1 MLNNL
6 EKIRIYRAI
15 INAMQEE
22 EGYSKR
28 KNVLSAREVLNLSF
42 KRYGKMISILEP
54 LKSSLM
60 REIDVTNIYFAKD
73 YQDEIAIIV
82 EYQDEEG
89 KKFFTISEY
98 DDGEID
104 FLFDA
109 YNGNYQKIL
118 DDNQKEILEAFKAN
132 NEFCFERETTIPST
146 SKKFVVK
153 EGSNFYGLFDHQ
165 EKNLKLSYNYV
176 DLGNGKQMIV
186 PSLIKSNFRGIDDLL
201 QNDTN
206 VRNLFDNVKFYEE
219 NVPSYLLK
227 KVK

>member
-15 INAMQEE
+15 INAMKEE
-22 EGYSKR
+22 EEYNKR
-28 KNVLSAREVLNLSF
+28 KNVLSAREVLDLSF
-42 KRYGKMISILEP
+42 KRYGEMLNVLEP
-54 LKSSLM
+54 LKKSLM
-60 REIDVTNIYFAKD
+60 REINVTNIYFAKD
-73 YQDEIAIIV
+73 YQDETAIII

-104 FLFDA
+104 FLFDI

-118 DDNQKEILEAFKAN
+118 DDNRKEIFDAFKAN
-132 NEFCFERETTIPST
+132 REFNFERETVIPST

-153 EGSNFYGLFDHQ
+153 EGSNFYGLFDSQ

-176 DLGNGKQMIV
+176 ESENSKQIIV
-186 PSLIKSNFRGIDDLL
+186 PYIITSDFKGVNELL
-201 QNDTN
+201 KNEAN
-206 VRNLFDNVKFYEE
+206 VHNLFENVKVYEE
-219 NVPSYLLK
+219 NVPKSLLK
-227 KVK
+227 K